1 MLFHAFPTLL
11 PLHLQATMA
20 NQQIVPRMSED
31 SLFAFVDSLPMTEG
45 GADASRAF
53 WRVSDAG
60 YGTVMHTND
69 VNHVYIKQ
77 YLRHCNPRPTTA
89 TPLSHDEAHAEWARI
104 STGIPTC
111 PGSTW
116 FIVE

>member
-1 MLFHAFPTLL
+1 
-11 PLHLQATMA
+11 MA
-20 NQQIVPRMSED
+20 NQQMSED
-31 SLFAFVDSLPMTEG
+31 DLFAFVNSLPMTEG

-60 YGTVMHTND
+60 YGTVMHTNGAA
-69 VNHVYIKQ
+69 NHVHIQQ